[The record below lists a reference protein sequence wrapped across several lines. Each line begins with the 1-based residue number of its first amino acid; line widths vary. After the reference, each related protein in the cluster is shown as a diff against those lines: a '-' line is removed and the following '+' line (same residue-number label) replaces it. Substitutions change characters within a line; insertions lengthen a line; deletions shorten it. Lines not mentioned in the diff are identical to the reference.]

1 MSPFLRVRCKFK
13 FLLLGV
19 ENFSIPQPDTYY
31 KFLAMAFMIEGWGW
45 IKKLQACPLIWNLLW
60 GINVLEGMSEWKKQL
75 LIFKCYAIWKKTCM
89 VQTTLVYCAVTRKTS
104 VHTTCS
110 LTYALACY
118 WLAYNNNF
126 LNFCFFYE
134 NHYLSWRYV
143 RE

>member
-1 MSPFLRVRCKFK
+1 MSLFLRVRCKFK
-13 FLLLGV
+13 FLALGSGK
-19 ENFSIPQPDTYY
+19 FFYPQPDTYY

-126 LNFCFFYE
+126 LNFCFHE